1 MVRDEES
8 GKISAFFVAP
18 VKRGYYVAGYVIAAI
33 IVSFIMCLLTLIIGV
48 IYLGIAN
55 GSFIAAHDTLE
66 ILLIP
71 PIITSPTQ
79 TVTIIPATTTL
90 IE

>member
-33 IVSFIMCLLTLIIGV
+33 IGLLYHV
-48 IYLGIAN
+48 P
-55 GSFIAAHDTLE
+55 AHIDNRSHL
-66 ILLIP
+66 
-71 PIITSPTQ
+71 SWYC
-79 TVTIIPATTTL
+79 
-90 IE
+90 